1 MPRSHHNSAT
11 GTTGWRET
19 RGTLWEGTT
28 EFLDGATLGSMKGN
42 QAKVMASQSVGLN
55 VQSTGPEEC
64 LSGDFSQD
72 VELGI
77 RVPVTLG
84 PDTLT
89 YI

>member
-1 MPRSHHNSAT
+1 MPRSHNSVT

-19 RGTLWEGTT
+19 RGILWEGTT
-28 EFLDGATLGSMKGN
+28 EVLDGATLGSMKGN

-55 VQSTGPEEC
+55 VQSPGPEEY

-77 RVPVTLG
+77 RAPVTLG
-84 PDTLT
+84 LDTLT